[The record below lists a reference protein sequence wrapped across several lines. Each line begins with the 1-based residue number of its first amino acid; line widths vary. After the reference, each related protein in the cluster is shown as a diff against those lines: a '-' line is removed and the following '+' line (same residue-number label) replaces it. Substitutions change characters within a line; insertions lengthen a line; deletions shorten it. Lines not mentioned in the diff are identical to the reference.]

1 MGLRMRK
8 SFRLAKGV
16 RLNIGKKSASIS
28 VGNKYGHT
36 TISTGSSRRKS
47 AREYL
52 RDDVTSMFQP
62 NVSAKKH
69 KSDQK
74 FLKVCG
80 IIMMIVAAFALLM
93 AIAGFCTE
101 VPIGIFFSIP
111 TVISFLIGR
120 FLINMSKH

>member
-8 SFRLAKGV
+8 SIRLAKGV
-16 RLNIGKKSASIS
+16 RLNVSRKSASIS
-28 VGNKYGHT
+28 VGNKYGRT

-80 IIMMIVAAFALLM
+80 VIMLLVAAFALLM

-111 TVISFLIGR
+111 TVIFFLIGR

>member
-1 MGLRMRK
+1 MGLRLRT

-16 RLNIGKKSASIS
+16 RLNVGRKSTSIS

-36 TISTGSSRRKS
+36 TISTGSSRRRS
-47 AREYL
+47 ASSHL

-80 IIMMIVAAFALLM
+80 IIMMIVAACALLM
-93 AIAGFCTE
+93 SIAGFSTD
-101 VPIGIFFSIP
+101 VFIGIMFLIP
-111 TVISFLIGR
+111 TVVMFLIGR
-120 FLINMSKH
+120 FLIGMSKH

>member
-111 TVISFLIGR
+111 TVIFFLIGR

>member
-8 SFRLAKGV
+8 SIRLAKGV
-16 RLNIGKKSASIS
+16 RLNVGRKSASIS

-36 TISTGSSRRKS
+36 TISTGSSRGSSSKGFL
-47 AREYL
+47 RE
-52 RDDVTSMFQP
+52 DITSMFQQ

-69 KSDQK
+69 KSDKK

-111 TVISFLIGR
+111 TVLFFLIGH
-120 FLINMSKH
+120 FMINMSKH

>member
-1 MGLRMRK
+1 MGIRFRK

-16 RLNIGKKSASIS
+16 RLNVGRTSASIS

-36 TISTGSSRRKS
+36 TISTGSSRRSKS
-47 AREYL
+47 
-52 RDDVTSMFQP
+52 RDKLHEDLSSVLQP

-93 AIAGFCTE
+93 SIAGFCTE
-101 VPIGIFFSIP
+101 VPIGVMFLIP
-111 TVISFLIGR
+111 TVILFMIGR
-120 FLINMSKH
+120 FLIGMSKH

>member
-8 SFRLAKGV
+8 SIRLAKGV
-16 RLNIGKKSASIS
+16 RLNVGGKSASIS
-28 VGNKYGHT
+28 VGNRYGHT

-80 IIMMIVAAFALLM
+80 VIMLIVTAFALLM

-111 TVISFLIGR
+111 TVIFFLIGR